1 MKKRN
6 CLLILVAV
14 CVLACMVTLTACAF
28 SWPSIDDNDDNFN
41 VQKPAQTDKP
51 NSISGSGT
59 RYDVTISTTPTRPEG
74 ENTLAD
80 VIERIHSQV
89 VEIYVT
95 LSNGTSAGSGTFI
108 GKATDTNE
116 YFILTAMHVVDNA
129 NEIEVRTTDGTTYTA
144 EFIGG
149 VPDNDIAVI
158 KITSEKEQNIATVR
172 DITDVNAKLRIGE
185 DAIAIGNPL
194 GTLGGSVSKGI
205 ISAISRDM
213 RVENYQMTLLQMDT
227 SINGGNSGGALFDA
241 NGNLIGVVNAKIVKE
256 EVEGI
261 GFAIPI
267 DTALDIALSVI
278 KTAGNDEYN
287 GLGYHEGKI
296 LLGITVQTGTR
307 DGQFVMQVTAIDSY
321 GSAYGSGL
329 KSYDEIVEIDGVAVK
344 DSNALK
350 NALSE
355 KQVGDTLSLTV
366 KRYEITSSMWGDRIN
381 YQKYD
386 TITVDVVLRQYVY
399 GYVRPLD

>member
-6 CLLILVAV
+6 RLLILIMV
-14 CVLACMVTLTACAF
+14 ACMITCLATLSACTLA
-28 SWPSIDDNDDNFN
+28 WPSLDDYADDLNS
-41 VQKPAQTDKP
+41 QKPTQP
-51 NSISGSGT
+51 GNNGNLSGSGT
-59 RYDVTISTTPTRPEG
+59 RYDVTISTTPTRPTG

-108 GKATDTNE
+108 GRAKDTNE
-116 YFILTAMHVVDNA
+116 YFILTAMHVVDDANA
-129 NEIEVRTTDGTTYTA
+129 IEVRTTDGTTYDA
-144 EFIGG
+144 EFLGG

-158 KITSEKEQNIATVR
+158 KITSEKEQNIATIR
-172 DITDVNAKLRIGE
+172 DITDENAKLRIGE
-185 DAIAIGNPL
+185 DAVAIGNPL

-205 ISAISRDM
+205 ISAIARDM

-227 SINGGNSGGALFDA
+227 SINGGNSGGALFDS

-261 GFAIPI
+261 SFAIPI
-267 DTALDIALSVI
+267 DTALDIAQSI
-278 KTAGNDEYN
+278 IRTAGNTEFG

-296 LLGITVQTGTR
+296 LLGVTVQSGTSN
-307 DGQFVMQVTAIDSY
+307 GQFTMRVTAIDSY
-321 GSAYGSGL
+321 GSAYGSEL
-329 KSYDEIVEIDGVAVK
+329 KQGDYITEIEGVAVK

-350 NALSE
+350 NALSQ
-355 KQVGDTLSLTV
+355 KKVGDTLSLKVQRGRTV
-366 KRYEITSSMWGDRIN
+366 LSVNI
-381 YQKYD
+381 
-386 TITVDVVLRQYVY
+386 VLRQYVY
-399 GYVRPLD
+399 GFIRPLN

>member
-6 CLLILVAV
+6 RLLILIVAV
-14 CVLACMVTLTACAF
+14 CMVACMAALTACAF
-28 SWPSIDDNDDNFN
+28 SWPSIDDATDDYLGNK
-41 VQKPAQTDKP
+41 QPAQSGNNGT
-51 NSISGSGT
+51 ITGSGT
-59 RYDVTISTTPTRPEG
+59 RYDVTISTTPTRPAG
-74 ENTLAD
+74 ENSLAD

-108 GKATDTNE
+108 GKSKDANE

-129 NEIEVRTTDGTTYTA
+129 NDIEVRTTDGTTYKA
-144 EFIGG
+144 EFLGG

-158 KITSEKEQNIATVR
+158 KITSEKEQNMATVR
-172 DITDVNAKLRIGE
+172 DIADENAKLRIGE

-205 ISAISRDM
+205 ISAIARDM

-261 GFAIPI
+261 SFAIPI
-267 DTALDIALSVI
+267 DTALDIALSI
-278 KTAGNDEYN
+278 IRTTGNTEYG

-296 LLGITVQTGTR
+296 LMGVTVQTGTQY

-329 KSYDEIVEIDGVAVK
+329 KVYDYITEIDGVAVK

-350 NALSE
+350 NALSQ
-355 KQVGDTLSLTV
+355 KKIGDTLSL
-366 KRYEITSSMWGDRIN
+366 KIRRGRTSTE
-381 YQKYD
+381 Y
-386 TITVDVVLRQYVY
+386 TVDIVLRQYVY